1 MKSAIAMA
9 LVSSAGLMTRAAAG
23 APRTPTRVA
32 CVGDSITAGAL
43 ASSPSKNYVSDLQR
57 LFDAGAQVG
66 QFGHGGATM
75 LATGDIP
82 YTRQEEYAAATAFV
96 ANAGAD
102 SVVDVV
108 IMLGT
113 NDSKPWNWGPD
124 GGDTAKR
131 FAADCAAMIDHFAT
145 LPTHPVVYL
154 ALPPAAF
161 PNSFGIRG
169 NVIHDEIIPILDRV
183 ARQKGAPVIDVN
195 TPTAALPDDFV
206 DAVHPGDTGY
216 ELIAQ
221 LIYRGLL
228 VDSAAAPVAPAS
240 SSARSGC
247 SGCAMSATESETI
260 GPWLAAIA
268 LCCLRRARRREAARG
283 ARPELRSEGRI
294 AHAVAPG
301 LDVAGEASAS
311 CDRRCRRS
319 PERG

>member
-1 MKSAIAMA
+1 MKSAIVMA
-9 LVSSAGLMTRAAAG
+9 LVSSVGLFTRAAAG

-43 ASSPSKNYVSDLQR
+43 ASSPSKDYVSDLQR

-75 LATGDIP
+75 LTTGDIP
-82 YTRQEEYAAATAFV
+82 YVQQEEYAAATAFV
-96 ANAGAD
+96 ANAGPG
-102 SVVDVV
+102 SLVDVV

-113 NDSKPWNWGPD
+113 NDSKPWNWQHD
-124 GGDTAKR
+124 GGDSASR
-131 FAADCAAMIDHFAT
+131 FAADSAAMIDHFAS

-169 NVIHDEIIPILDRV
+169 DVIRDQIVPILDRV
-183 ARQKGAPVIDVN
+183 ARQKGAPVIDIN
-195 TPTAALPDDFV
+195 TPTAALPNDFV

-221 LIYRGLL
+221 LMYRGLL
-228 VDSAAAPVAPAS
+228 ADNVAAPVAAGS

-247 SGCAMSATESETI
+247 SGCTLGATGSAAI
-260 GPWLAAIA
+260 GPWLATLA
-268 LCCLRRARRREAARG
+268 LCWLRRARRR
-283 ARPELRSEGRI
+283 PS
-294 AHAVAPG
+294 
-301 LDVAGEASAS
+301 
-311 CDRRCRRS
+311 
-319 PERG
+319 